1 MSDIQKLEDFAAYLR
16 NAIEDEKALLALH
29 EKNLKDTEATIAAAR
44 LQAWYA
50 ANPGIE
56 LAVGDQL
63 AVTDEFREDRRGNGG
78 HEIFEGAPLS
88 VQSVHWAVDE
98 YLVQIGGTDGMTG
111 WVCSIPI
118 DTARRMREAWL
129 AQEAGT

>member
-63 AVTDEFREDRRGNGG
+63 AVTDEFREDRR
-78 HEIFEGAPLS
+78 
-88 VQSVHWAVDE
+88 
-98 YLVQIGGTDGMTG
+98 Y
-111 WVCSIPI
+111 
-118 DTARRMREAWL
+118 
-129 AQEAGT
+129 